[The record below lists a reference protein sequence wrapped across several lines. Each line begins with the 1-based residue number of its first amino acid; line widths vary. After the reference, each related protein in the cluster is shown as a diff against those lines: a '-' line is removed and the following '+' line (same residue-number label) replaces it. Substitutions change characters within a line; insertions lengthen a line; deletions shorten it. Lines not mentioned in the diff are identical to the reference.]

1 MSIPFNAAF
10 IDTVKPGIDMPL
22 GPHDRIAR
30 TVAVVV
36 DGMR

>member
-10 IDTVKPGIDMPL
+10 LDTVKPGIEMPL

-30 TVAVVV
+30 TVAVVL